1 MSYTLNIEPNI
12 VKEAE
17 SCAARNGTTIDAMI
31 RACLLVF
38 VAQGTIGNGDVDVT
52 RLWQS
57 QSQQKQALQIGAM
70 KDEINLPDNFDE
82 VFDSLD
88 HEVASMFNG
97 SLA

>member
-17 SCAARNGTTIDAMI
+17 SCALRNGTTIDAMI

-38 VAQGTIGNGDVDVT
+38 VAQGTMGNGDVEAP
-52 RLWQS
+52 RLWQN
-57 QSQQKQALQIGAM
+57 QAQQKQALQIGSM
-70 KDEINLPDNFDE
+70 KEEINLPDNFDE

>member
-1 MSYTLNIEPNI
+1 MSYTLNIEPSI
-12 VKEAE
+12 MKEAE
-17 SCAARNGTTIDAMI
+17 SC
-31 RACLLVF
+31 
-38 VAQGTIGNGDVDVT
+38 
-52 RLWQS
+52 

-70 KDEINLPDNFDE
+70 KDEINLPDNFDD

>member
-1 MSYTLNIEPNI
+1 M
-12 VKEAE
+12 
-17 SCAARNGTTIDAMI
+17 
-31 RACLLVF
+31 
-38 VAQGTIGNGDVDVT
+38 GNGAVDAP

-57 QSQQKQALQIGAM
+57 QLQQKQALQIGSM
-70 KDEINLPDNFDE
+70 KDEIHLPDNFDE